1 VVFIRL
7 APPGICATSGG
18 GPDTL
23 VNVKRDNELV
33 PGEPRLGWVYLNGG
47 SDARKVAAM
56 LRDTG
61 SSIELTLP
69 LDEATRRDLPYSR
82 WWSDGIMHMD
92 DPDRTKHSYAPP
104 RVLIFQ
110 DSFGEVA
117 LVGCR
122 ATSYQSNFA
131 AGHGLVVSNF
141 AVLGGRHFAYEEING
156 IVQRRPL

>member
-69 LDEATRRDLPYSR
+69 
-82 WWSDGIMHMD
+82 
-92 DPDRTKHSYAPP
+92 TKHSYAPP